1 MLYPSFTREIG
12 LAEALYAEELDV
24 SRYIWL
30 HEPSMRDGK
39 KPGSNTGGPKVFS
52 IHVGLDSH
60 MGGDTGAAAGCPPV
74 RERVDDQTLPVMER
88 IRMGVVDVL
97 VSAGP

>member
-1 MLYPSFTREIG
+1 MPCSHFLYEAVSKAQEQREMLYPSFTREIG
-12 LAEALYAEELDV
+12 PAEALYAEELDF

-30 HEPSMRDGK
+30 HKPRRRDSK

-60 MGGDTGAAAGCPPV
+60 MGGDTGL
-74 RERVDDQTLPVMER
+74 QQ
-88 IRMGVVDVL
+88 GVL
-97 VSAGP
+97 L

>member
-12 LAEALYAEELDV
+12 PAEALYAEELDF

-30 HEPSMRDGK
+30 HKPSMRDRK

-60 MGGDTGAAAGCPPV
+60 MGGDWSCSRV
-74 RERVDDQTLPVMER
+74 SSCERKRRRPNSTCHGEDTY
-88 IRMGVVDVL
+88 G
-97 VSAGP
+97 SH

>member
-1 MLYPSFTREIG
+1 MLYPSFTRVIG
-12 LAEALYAEELDV
+12 PAEALYAEELDF

-30 HEPSMRDGK
+30 HKPRSDRK
-39 KPGSNTGGPKVFS
+39 KPGLNTGGSKVFS

-60 MGGDTGAAAGCPPV
+60 MGGDSGAAAGCPPV

-88 IRMGVVDVL
+88 IRTGVVDAL